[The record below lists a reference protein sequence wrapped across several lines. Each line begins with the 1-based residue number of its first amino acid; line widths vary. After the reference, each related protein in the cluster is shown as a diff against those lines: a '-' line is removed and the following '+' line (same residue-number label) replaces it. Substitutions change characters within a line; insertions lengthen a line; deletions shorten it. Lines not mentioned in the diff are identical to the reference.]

1 MSLINLASLYLGQPL
16 TYFLE
21 VGARISLKVVTK
33 GFLRGK
39 NTLKIYILKVVF
51 LKRKRRS
58 ATKKIEVSL
67 INLQSL
73 TKYLG
78 VILVFIRN
86 SALQEKFNFCF
97 SRFFISINKNC
108 VLVRRLGTR
117 LLFYQVSRLSL
128 YFLIS

>member
-1 MSLINLASLYLGQPL
+1 MFLINLASLYLGQPL

>member
-1 MSLINLASLYLGQPL
+1 MFLINLASLYLGQPL

-86 SALQEKFNFCF
+86 SVLQEKFNFCF
-97 SRFFISINKNC
+97 SRFFTSINKNC
-108 VLVRRLGTR
+108 VLVGRLGTR

>member
-39 NTLKIYILKVVF
+39 TTLKIYILKVVF